1 MKKLYAQIFCE
12 ILFSFVTYRQT
23 YQKKKKTRKV
33 KWAVSLKFHIYGGEE
48 ILPLVSFTFPSTEN
62 RESWGS
68 YVIGKILFLDLGDA
82 CIEDYLVI
90 KDWDVKNSNHMIR
103 WTDEWV
109 KGWIGR

>member
-1 MKKLYAQIFCE
+1 M
-12 ILFSFVTYRQT
+12 
-23 YQKKKKTRKV
+23 
-33 KWAVSLKFHIYGGEE
+33 GGGG
-48 ILPLVSFTFPSTEN
+48 ILPLVSFTFSSTEN
-62 RESWGS
+62 IESWGG

-90 KDWDVKNSNHMIR
+90 KDWAVKNSNHMIR